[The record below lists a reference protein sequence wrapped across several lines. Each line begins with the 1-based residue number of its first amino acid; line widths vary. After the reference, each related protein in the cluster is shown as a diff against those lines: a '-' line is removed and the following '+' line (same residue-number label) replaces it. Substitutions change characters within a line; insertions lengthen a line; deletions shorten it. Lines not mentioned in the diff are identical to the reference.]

1 MEWLLAIS
9 RARKIYNAC
18 IARSFQKPPRTPQET
33 KIASS
38 GRRAVM
44 HRCCQALSTFLGSLF
59 VVARADESLKS
70 IPGSCQIDPRRF
82 QNQHSEAPNSSQ
94 GRLVAS
100 RSAPRAPK
108 SIPRASQERPRTSQ
122 ERPRASQERHKSAP
136 RAPKSAPRAPKST
149 PRVTQELP
157 R

>member
-9 RARKIYNAC
+9 RARKIHNAC

-94 GRLVAS
+94 GRVVAS
-100 RSAPRAPK
+100 RSAARAPK
-108 SIPRASQERPRTSQ
+108 SIPRASQ